1 MNNALKYALI
11 GGILLSGIVFFIAT
25 YALLPPS
32 SYDVKGRVAGIDDG
46 GRTLIV
52 EHEEIPG
59 YMSAMTMPLPADPS
73 TTASLEPGDAIEFE
87 LVVSDDSTWI
97 GSVESLPDTAVA
109 RHPAQ
114 TTQPMP
120 ASTSL
125 SDGPQPLREGDQVP
139 ADLTLLDH
147 TGTPIQMAD
156 FRGRAVILTFIYTSC
171 PLPDYCPLMSK
182 HFATLQPM
190 LREKFGDQAH
200 LLSISFDPDTD
211 TPAVLRGYAA
221 SYTDRLDTWTFATGD
236 TSQVNRATSLFQVYT
251 KPEAG
256 EITHNLVTAIIRPDG
271 TVQRLF
277 RGNEWTPEEIVR
289 SLEKIL

>member
-73 TTASLEPGDAIEFE
+73 TTASLKPGDAIEFE

-256 EITHNLVTAIIRPDG
+256 EITHNLVTAVIRPDG

>member
-1 MNNALKYALI
+1 MKRTLKRALI
-11 GGILLSGIVFFIAT
+11 GGTILSGIGFLVVT
-25 YALLPPS
+25 YILLTPS
-32 SYDVKGRVAGIDDG
+32 TYDVKGRVAGIDDG
-46 GRTLIV
+46 GRTLVV

-97 GSVESLPDTAVA
+97 GSVASLPDTAVA

-120 ASTSL
+120 ASASL

-156 FRGRAVILTFIYTSC
+156 FRGRAVVLTFIYTSC
-171 PLPDYCPLMSK
+171 PLPNYCPLMSQ
-182 HFATLQPM
+182 HFATLQPT
-190 LREKFGDQAH
+190 LRERFGDQAH

-211 TPAVLRGYAA
+211 TPAVLREYAA
-221 SYTDRLDTWTFATGD
+221 NYTDRLDTWTFATGD

-256 EITHNLVTAIIRPDG
+256 EITHNLVTAVIGPDG

-277 RGNEWTPEEIVR
+277 RGNDWTPAEVTQTVKQV
-289 SLEKIL
+289 L

>member
-120 ASTSL
+120 ASMSL
-125 SDGPQPLREGDQVP
+125 GDGSQPLREGDQVP

-256 EITHNLVTAIIRPDG
+256 EITHNLVTAVIRPDG

>member
-256 EITHNLVTAIIRPDG
+256 EITHNLVTAVIRPDG